1 MKPYRKNNMDIS
13 VYSFDIEA
21 EWLFEKTVTN
31 QQARKNL
38 LALEVYWDSVSLVF
52 STFVKS
58 HPWKQ

>member
-1 MKPYRKNNMDIS
+1 MDIS
-13 VYSFDIEA
+13 VHSFDIEA
-21 EWLFEKTVTN
+21 EWLFKTTVTN

-52 STFVKS
+52 SMFVKS

>member
-13 VYSFDIEA
+13 VHSFDIEA
-21 EWLFEKTVTN
+21 EWLFKTTVTN

-52 STFVKS
+52 SMFVKS